1 MGLKTGTVGRPRHEP
16 RRREGTSGHEEIL
29 DAAAQLFTEKGFAAT
44 STREIALAV
53 GIKQASL
60 YYHFPSKEG
69 ILAELLS
76 ATVRPSLAAA
86 AELSEADAPPH
97 VRLWALAAFDVR
109 VLCSGRWNLGALYLL
124 PELRTQRLS
133 SFWGDRQLLRDA
145 YGKLVGEAAESG
157 VLPVPDPAAATNL
170 VFGLVESTITLRW
183 EQDAAEVAA
192 LAGTIADGTLKLLS
206 CNARQIAAARR
217 RGERLL
223 ASLPAPA
230 PAPDHVIARVIDLR
244 TPHPGR

>member
-1 MGLKTGTVGRPRHEP
+1 MGLNHATAGRPRHGP
-16 RRREGTSGHEEIL
+16 RQREGTSGHDEIL

-44 STREIALAV
+44 STREIAQAV

-86 AELSEADAPPH
+86 AELADADAPPH

-124 PELRTQRLS
+124 PELRTQRLA
-133 SFWGDRQLLRDA
+133 SFWGDRQLLRDC
-145 YGKLVGEAAESG
+145 YGKLVTETAGSG
-157 VLPVPDPAAATNL
+157 ALPVPDPVTATSL

-183 EQDAAEVAA
+183 DHDAGEVAA

-206 CNARQIAAARR
+206 CNARQLVAARR

-223 ASLPAPA
+223 ACLPLP
-230 PAPDHVIARVIDLR
+230 PLTHRVVDLR
-244 TPHPGR
+244 TAQEQAAGG

>member
-1 MGLKTGTVGRPRHEP
+1 MGLKQGTAGRPRHEP

-86 AELSEADAPPH
+86 ARLSGADAPPQ

-124 PELRTQRLS
+124 PELRTQRLA

-145 YGKLVGEAAESG
+145 YGRLVAEAAGSG
-157 VLPVPDPAAATNL
+157 LLPVPDPAAATNL

-206 CNARQIAAARR
+206 CNARQLAAARR

-223 ASLPAPA
+223 QCLPEGR
-230 PAPDHVIARVIDLR
+230 VRGQVIDVR
-244 TPHPGR
+244 TPAGTAG